1 VDSTIFC
8 VDCTAI
14 EKGFSD
20 LYFIA
25 VFSQL
30 AGQILRVRRGMLQN
44 LRKSAGLSQ
53 LTSLDCLVIFFL
65 QESVGLLEL
74 LG

>member
-1 VDSTIFC
+1 

-30 AGQILRVRRGMLQN
+30 AGQSLRVRRGMLQN
-44 LRKSAGLSQ
+44 LRKKFWPVATDQ
-53 LTSLDCLVIFFL
+53 C
-65 QESVGLLEL
+65 
-74 LG
+74 

>member
-1 VDSTIFC
+1 

-25 VFSQL
+25 GFSQL
-30 AGQILRVRRGMLQN
+30 AGQILRVRRGVLQN
-44 LRKSAGLSQ
+44 LRKNTGLSQ
-53 LTSLDCLVIFFL
+53 LTSLDCLVIFFFFARI
-65 QESVGLLEL
+65 SRAS
-74 LG
+74 